1 MSNHQTRHKPWVRP
15 GIDAL
20 WGGMFIVLLFIV
32 FALLMGTASTG
43 CASTSRTETSPAST
57 NATHETSTQRPGR
70 TIRNEYKLEMTP
82 PAPAGGGTG
91 TQAEPRSTGAGQAG
105 FLSSSSPATPAVY
118 QMSDLAMGG
127 GKALGGDRRMAPLTP
142 VAYSSVGSSVGMGPE
157 RQPRSVEDAI
167 RDAVDQG
174 YGVKLEHIQT
184 EEIPLT
190 TETSASMLDDR
201 GPGLKTTS
209 DEAAIG
215 FDGSRSGA
223 SLPWGG
229 ASGKTKWGL
238 DASLISRGVNPLMI
252 IGAIVMIA
260 AIIPVVSPP
269 RRWFAAGIV
278 ALTGMLIIAAGV
290 VSEQAPWVFVLAIL
304 AFLGVAGWLGYE
316 AWRNKRRQV
325 ALTSIV
331 RGVDTPGGEPASK
344 IIKEY
349 IAKSAGD
356 ELTVVKSEVNATKAK
371 ARIANT
377 T

>member
-1 MSNHQTRHKPWVRP
+1 MSNHQIRHKPWVRP

-20 WGGMFIVLLFIV
+20 CGGMFIVLLFII
-32 FALLMGTASTG
+32 FALLISTASTG

-91 TQAEPRSTGAGQAG
+91 SQAEPRSTGAGQAG
-105 FLSSSSPATPAVY
+105 FLSSSSPAKPAVY
-118 QMSDLAMGG
+118 QMSDLGMGG
-127 GKALGGDRRMAPLTP
+127 GKVLGGIHRMVPLTP
-142 VAYSSVGSSVGMGPE
+142 VAYSSVALGPE

-190 TETSASMLDDR
+190 TETSSSMLDDR

-260 AIIPVVSPP
+260 AVIPVVSPP

-278 ALTGMLIIAAGV
+278 AMTGMLIIAAGV
-290 VSEQAPWVFVLAIL
+290 VSEQAPWVFVLAII

-325 ALTSIV
+325 ALKAIV
-331 RGVDTPGGEPASK
+331 QGVEDDQNGFTKGK
-344 IIKEY
+344 IKQ
-349 IAKSAGD
+349 AAGD
-356 ELTVVKSEVNATKAK
+356 QLTLVKSEVNATKAK

>member
-20 WGGMFIVLLFIV
+20 CGGMFIVLLLII
-32 FALLMGTASTG
+32 FALLISTASTG

-91 TQAEPRSTGAGQAG
+91 TQAAPRSTGAGQAG

-127 GKALGGDRRMAPLTP
+127 DMVLGEGRSSPSLTP
-142 VAYSSVGSSVGMGPE
+142 VAYKPD
-157 RQPRSVEDAI
+157 RQSDAVENAI

-174 YGVKLEHIQT
+174 YGIKLEHVQT

-190 TETSASMLDDR
+190 TDTSSSMLDDR

-229 ASGKTKWGL
+229 ESGKTKWGL
-238 DASLISRGVNPLMI
+238 DASLFTRGLNPLMI

-260 AIIPVVSPP
+260 AVIPVISPP

-278 ALTGMLIIAAGV
+278 AMTGMLIIAAGV

-356 ELTVVKSEVNATKAK
+356 ELAVVKSEVNATKAK

>member
-1 MSNHQTRHKPWVRP
+1 MGSTTSRHKSLVQSLVEW
-15 GIDAL
+15 L
-20 WGGMFIVLLFIV
+20 CGGAFIVLLFVI
-32 FALLMGTASTG
+32 FAVLISTASTG

-82 PAPAGGGTG
+82 PAPAGGT
-91 TQAEPRSTGAGQAG
+91 TDSQVQPRSTEAGQAG
-105 FLSSSSPATPAVY
+105 ALTVFSPATPAVY
-118 QMSDLAMGG
+118 QMSDLGMGG
-127 GKALGGDRRMAPLTP
+127 NKVLSEGRSSPSLTP
-142 VAYSSVGSSVGMGPE
+142 VAYNQ
-157 RQPRSVEDAI
+157 RQPKPVEDAI
-167 RDAVDQG
+167 RDAVEHG
-174 YGVKLEHIQT
+174 YGIKLEHVQT
-184 EEIPLT
+184 EEIPLAT
-190 TETSASMLDDR
+190 DTSSSMLDDR

-229 ASGKTKWGL
+229 ESGKTKWGL
-238 DASLISRGVNPLMI
+238 DASLFTRGLNPLMI

-260 AIIPVVSPP
+260 AIIPVISPP

-331 RGVDTPGGEPASK
+331 KGVEDADPVA
-344 IIKEY
+344 KE
-349 IAKSAGD
+349 IAKQSIGKAAAGN
-356 ELTVVKSEVNATKAK
+356 LAVVKSEVGATKAK
-371 ARIANT
+371 VT
-377 T
+377 